1 MIENMTI
8 EEFNIWQDTE
18 HLDASS
24 PEGKEYIHQYKYEV
38 KIRIHGHLD
47 KL

>member
-1 MIENMTI
+1 MIGKNKI
-8 EEFNIWQDTE
+8 V
-18 HLDASS
+18 S

-47 KL
+47 KP